1 MSRLGS
7 GPARTRFAPSPTG
20 RLHIGN
26 VRTALFNYLF
36 ARASSGS
43 FILRIDDT
51 DKARST
57 RYFESAVMED
67 LKWLGLEW
75 DEGPDKDNK
84 SVHYRQSERFGIY
97 REFAEKL
104 LKGKK
109 AYPCFCSSERLEAL
123 RKSQLSSGLP
133 PRYDGR
139 CRGMDE
145 RSAPTGVSPAFRFM
159 VPEKAVS
166 FDDVVH
172 GHISFEGRAIGDFVI
187 IGSDGIA
194 SYNFATAVDDA
205 LMSIT
210 HIIRGDDH
218 ISNTPRQIMLLDSLG
233 LPVPRYA
240 HIPLV
245 LGNDKAPLGKR
256 GSSSSIE
263 HLREQGFLAE
273 AVLNSVARL
282 GWSPAEGFLS
292 ADEMINSFSLDKLS
306 KSPSIFDMER
316 LKSFNRAAIERLKD
330 EEIISL
336 SGIKSEGSDAGQ
348 IKKAVHAVRLNAD
361 TLKDISLL
369 VAPLISAPELSE
381 ESKKVLSEQHSRTV
395 IAAFIKEAEKEKTLD
410 SAAYARVME
419 NIKKSTNEKGKR
431 LHMPIRCGLTGTT
444 EGIELVNV
452 VTFLGTDD
460 VIRRLK
466 KIIEG

>member
-57 RYFESAVMED
+57 QYFESAIMED

-84 SVHYRQSERFGIY
+84 SVHYRQSERQGIY
-97 REFAEKL
+97 KEFAEKL

-109 AYPCFCSSERLEAL
+109 AYPCFCTREQLEAL
-123 RKSQLSSGLP
+123 KKSQLSSGLP

-166 FDDVVH
+166 FDDAVH

-218 ISNTPRQIMLLDSLG
+218 ISNTPRQIMLLNSLC
-233 LPVPRYA
+233 LAAPRYA

-256 GSSSSIE
+256 GSSSAIE
-263 HLREQGFLAE
+263 HQREEGFLPE

-292 ADEMINSFSLDKLS
+292 ADEMTNSFSLDKLS

-330 EEIISL
+330 EEIMNL
-336 SGIKSEGSDAGQ
+336 SGINTNGTNAGQ
-348 IKKAVHAVRLNAD
+348 IKSAVHAVRRNAD
-361 TLKDISLL
+361 TLKDMALL
-369 VAPLISAPELSE
+369 FAPLISAPELSE
-381 ESKKVLSEQHSRTV
+381 ESKKVLSEPYSKEV
-395 IAAFIKEAEKEKTLD
+395 IGSFIKEAEKESALD
-410 SAAYARVME
+410 SAAYTRIME

-431 LHMPIRCGLTGTT
+431 LYMPIRCGLTGTT

-452 VTFLGTDD
+452 VTFLGRDE
-460 VIRRLK
+460 VISRLK
-466 KIIEG
+466 KITEG

>member
-1 MSRLGS
+1 MSRLGP

-51 DKARST
+51 DNARST
-57 RYFESAVMED
+57 PYFEKAIMGD
-67 LKWLGLEW
+67 MKWLGLEW
-75 DEGPDKDNK
+75 DEGPDKAHK
-84 SVHYRQSERFGIY
+84 SGPYRQSERHGIY
-97 REFAEKL
+97 KEFVDKL

-109 AYPCFCSSERLEAL
+109 AYPCFCTKERLEAL
-123 RKSQLSSGLP
+123 RKNQLSSGLP

-159 VPEKAVS
+159 VPEKTVS

-187 IGSDGIA
+187 TGSDGIA

-233 LPVPRYA
+233 LPAPKYA

-245 LGNDKAPLGKR
+245 LGNDKTPLGKR
-256 GSSSSIE
+256 DASSSIE
-263 HLREQGFLAE
+263 HLRGEGFLPE

-316 LKSFNRAAIERLKD
+316 LKSFNRAAIVRLGD
-330 EEIISL
+330 EEIMNL
-336 SGIKSEGSDAGQ
+336 SGINTKGTDAGRM
-348 IKKAVHAVRLNAD
+348 KSAVHAVRLNAD

-381 ESKKVLSEQHSRTV
+381 ESKKVLSEPHSKTV
-395 IAAFIKEAEKEKTLD
+395 VAAFIKEAEKENMLAG
-410 SAAYARVME
+410 AAYARIME

-431 LHMPIRCGLTGTT
+431 LYMPVRCGLTGTT

-452 VTFLGTDD
+452 VTFLGRDE
-460 VIRRLK
+460 VIKRLK
-466 KIIEG
+466 KII

>member
-1 MSRLGS
+1 MSRFGS
-7 GPARTRFAPSPTG
+7 GSARTRFAPSPTG

-57 RYFESAVMED
+57 PYFERAIMD
-67 LKWLGLEW
+67 DMKWLGLEW
-75 DEGPDKDNK
+75 DEGPDKAHKN
-84 SVHYRQSERFGIY
+84 VHYRQSERQGIY
-97 REFAEKL
+97 KEFAEKL
-104 LKGKK
+104 LKGEK
-109 AYPCFCSSERLEAL
+109 AYPCFCARERLEAL
-123 RKSQLSSGLP
+123 RKSQLSSGAP

-139 CRGMDE
+139 CRAMDE
-145 RSAPTGVSPAFRFM
+145 RSAPTGVSPAIRFM
-159 VPEKAVS
+159 VPERTVS

-172 GHISFEGRAIGDFVI
+172 GHLSFEGRTIGDFVI

-233 LPVPRYA
+233 LAAPKYA

-245 LGNDKAPLGKR
+245 LGNDNAPLGKR
-256 GSSSSIE
+256 DASSSIE
-263 HLREQGFLAE
+263 LLREQGFLPQ
-273 AVLNSVARL
+273 AVINAVARL
-282 GWSPAEGFLS
+282 GWSPPEGFLS
-292 ADEMINSFSLDKLS
+292 ADEMSGSFSLDKLS

-316 LKSFNRAAIERLKD
+316 LKSFNRAAIERIGD
-330 EEIISL
+330 EEIINL
-336 SGIKSEGSDAGQ
+336 SGINAKGTDAGRV
-348 IKKAVHAVRLNAD
+348 KSAVHAVRRNAD

-369 VAPLISAPELSE
+369 VAPLINAPELSE
-381 ESKKVLSEQHSRTV
+381 DSKQILSLPHSQAV
-395 IAAFIKEAEKEKTLD
+395 IGSFIKEAERETALD
-410 SAAYARVME
+410 NAAYARIME
-419 NIKKSTNEKGKR
+419 NIRESTNEKGKR
-431 LHMPIRCGLTGTT
+431 LYMPIRCGLTGRTV
-444 EGIELVNV
+444 GIELVHV
-452 VTFLGTDD
+452 VTLLGKDE
-460 VIRRLK
+460 VINRLK
-466 KIIEG
+466 KSIEG